1 VVNLDHHRARLA
13 EYGKEGRFDSR
24 VLELPHMHND
34 GLQVLVTG
42 GVVGFILW
50 AAALGAPLAFF
61 FRALR
66 DGTRAPQF
74 AVALGGA
81 MVVLGYVGFGLTEVI
96 FWSMK
101 GSLFYALMVFLLMG
115 FCLNAKEKIG

>member
-1 VVNLDHHRARLA
+1 LA
-13 EYGKEGRFDSR
+13 
-24 VLELPHMHND
+24 
-34 GLQVLVTG
+34 
-42 GVVGFILW
+42 
-50 AAALGAPLAFF
+50 APLLFF
-61 FRALR
+61 LRALR